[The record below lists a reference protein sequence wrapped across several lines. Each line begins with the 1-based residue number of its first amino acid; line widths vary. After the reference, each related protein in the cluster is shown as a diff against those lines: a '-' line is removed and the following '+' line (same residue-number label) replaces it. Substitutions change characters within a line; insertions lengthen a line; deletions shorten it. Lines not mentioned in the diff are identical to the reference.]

1 MLVTGRA
8 KLVISGYVHR
18 EILKGLLTWLPR
30 TIVKVPIPFS
40 SPSLSLPLFRFSRPF
55 VLSFSLSSV
64 FQLRSSPGSR
74 IPGAFHL
81 RWSEALCP
89 RCERVVSMGVACN
102 TRESC
107 VMRRGRVYDPSS
119 GYADL
124 CRPFSIFLSSLLA
137 TYRTLLA
144 RREE

>member
-1 MLVTGRA
+1 MLVAGRA
-8 KLVISGYVHR
+8 RLVISGYVHR

-40 SPSLSLPLFRFSRPF
+40 SPSLFLYFVFLVHSSYPF
-55 VLSFSLSSV
+55 LSSV

-81 RWSEALCP
+81 RWSEALGP